1 MAGNKN
7 LVYTITINDNATAVI
22 SKVNGQFLKTA
33 VSVDN
38 LDKELLELNGTLS
51 MSTNQF
57 NAQINKLTQL
67 QNGVAIGSQRYNEL
81 GNAITSLNTKQQ
93 ALIGSGS
100 TGLTGVSAATGSAS
114 ASVLEMGRVI
124 SDSNYGIRGVA
135 NNLSQLASNM
145 VYTTKAAGGLGA
157 GLKAIGSAMA
167 GPLGILLLF
176 QGAIALLEKW
186 SMANEGAKDSTEELT
201 DKIKEQNE
209 ALEENIRLRKIQ
221 LEQITGLINSS
232 QIAELFSG
240 IFTSG
245 IQESEKYEAALTE
258 LADRLQKIGSK
269 EAKYLKD
276 ANILQ
281 SDRILIAG
289 NLVAIEKQKT
299 KLLEERL
306 VVDKRIKSIDDIK
319 KEFTDGEI
327 TKAQETRKLEDVGII
342 NLNKTIAI
350 QKEIN
355 RLKQANLGIIAKT
368 VEIEADDSSTKGKG
382 KGKKEFFGGGYFDE
396 DFEAR
401 IEAYKKRYKEYTED
415 VRAIESEI
423 DIASFAE
430 QNGGSFKGQ
439 STLIDMEMNEELAR
453 VDFLIGLRKEENDA
467 YADLEA
473 EQTLIKKNAQI
484 ARNEIDRLEVENKRQ
499 MFENIGS
506 ILSSA
511 SQLAGKHTAVGK
523 GLAVASTTIST
534 YNAAQK
540 AYESQM
546 QLTPD
551 SPIRAQIAA
560 GVAIAKGLANVKAIL
575 AVKVPNQASIGGAPA
590 NRGRTFDF
598 NLAGSTGQN
607 QLAQTIGG
615 QVQQPIKAYVVS
627 SEITNQQQFD
637 NQIQGEVT
645 IG

>member
-1 MAGNKN
+1 MAVDKN

-22 SKVNGQFLKTA
+22 RGVNGQLIKTG

-57 NAQINKLTQL
+57 NAQIKKLTQL

-81 GNAITSLNTKQQ
+81 GNSITSLNTKQQ
-93 ALIGSGS
+93 ALIGSSS

-114 ASVLEMGRVI
+114 ASVLEMGRAI

-145 VYTTKAAGGLGA
+145 VYTTKAAGGFMA
-157 GLKAIGSAMA
+157 GMKAIGSAMA

-176 QGAIALLEKW
+176 QGAIALLERW
-186 SMANEGAKDSTEELT
+186 SLESDGAKDSTEELT

-289 NLVAIEKQKT
+289 NLVEIEKQKT

-368 VEIEADDSSTKGKG
+368 VEIEEDDSSTKS
-382 KGKKEFFGGGYFDE
+382 KGKKKFFGGGYFDE
-396 DFEAR
+396 EFQER

-415 VRAIESEI
+415 IRAVEAEI
-423 DIASFAE
+423 DMASFAE
-430 QNGGSFKGQ
+430 QNGGSFEGQ

-453 VDFLIGLRKEENDA
+453 VEFLIGLRKEENEG

-473 EQTLIKKNAQI
+473 EQTLIKKNAQL

-499 MFENIGS
+499 MFNNIGS

-511 SQLAGKHTAVGK
+511 SQLAGKHTVVGK
-523 GLAVASTTIST
+523 GLAIASTTIST

-546 QLTPD
+546 TLTPD
-551 SPIRAQIAA
+551 SPIRAQLAY
-560 GVAIAKGLANVKAIL
+560 GVAIAKGLGTVKSIL
-575 AVKVPNQASIGGAPA
+575 DVKVPNQADSSGGSLPSAS
-590 NRGRTFDF
+590 RTFDF

>member
-81 GNAITSLNTKQQ
+81 GNSITSLNTKQQ
-93 ALIGSGS
+93 ALIGSSS

-368 VEIEADDSSTKGKG
+368 VEIEEDDSSTKG

-423 DIASFAE
+423 DMASFAE
-430 QNGGSFKGQ
+430 QNGGSFEGQ

-453 VDFLIGLRKEENDA
+453 VEFLIGLRKEENEG

-473 EQTLIKKNAQI
+473 EQTLIKKNAQL

-499 MFENIGS
+499 MFNNIGS

-511 SQLAGKHTAVGK
+511 SQLAGKHTVVGK
-523 GLAVASTTIST
+523 GLAIASTTIST

-546 QLTPD
+546 TLTPD
-551 SPIRAQIAA
+551 SPIRAQLAY
-560 GVAIAKGLANVKAIL
+560 GVAIAKGLGTVKSIL
-575 AVKVPNQASIGGAPA
+575 DVKVPNQADSSGGSLPSAS
-590 NRGRTFDF
+590 RTFDF

-607 QLAQTIGG
+607 QLAQTIGS
-615 QVQQPIKAYVVS
+615 QVQQPIKAYVVG